1 MYICTYVRYVCVI
14 CLGLE
19 ELLNIRTSRR
29 FIAGRLT
36 SDMETKLNF
45 LTSKVFLIVIYICM
59 YTYIYLNSNM
69 IQLHGQIK
77 APCCGITWM
86 YHG

>member
-1 MYICTYVRYVCVI
+1 MLCDHVWGKVHMLETLFSVPCSHTLNVIYYNMCMYT
-14 CLGLE
+14 GLE

-45 LTSKVFLIVIYICM
+45 LTSKVKMTLWLSKYCIG
-59 YTYIYLNSNM
+59 YT
-69 IQLHGQIK
+69 
-77 APCCGITWM
+77 
-86 YHG
+86 

>member
-1 MYICTYVRYVCVI
+1 MCACVYIRIASVLCTVNALVWSVECAVSAGGFTVHV
-14 CLGLE
+14 GLE

-45 LTSKVFLIVIYICM
+45 LTSKV
-59 YTYIYLNSNM
+59 
-69 IQLHGQIK
+69 
-77 APCCGITWM
+77 
-86 YHG
+86 

>member
-1 MYICTYVRYVCVI
+1 MLDTLFLSEYLNVIYNNYMCVAV
-14 CLGLE
+14 LGLE

-45 LTSKVFLIVIYICM
+45 LTSKVKSTFVIV
-59 YTYIYLNSNM
+59 
-69 IQLHGQIK
+69 
-77 APCCGITWM
+77 
-86 YHG
+86 

>member
-1 MYICTYVRYVCVI
+1 MLETLFSVPCSHTLNVIYYNMCGYTMCT
-14 CLGLE
+14 GLE

-45 LTSKVFLIVIYICM
+45 LTSKV
-59 YTYIYLNSNM
+59 
-69 IQLHGQIK
+69 K
-77 APCCGITWM
+77 ITL
-86 YHG
+86 

>member
-1 MYICTYVRYVCVI
+1 MYI
-14 CLGLE
+14 GLE

-45 LTSKVFLIVIYICM
+45 LTSKVSIFVIVKTKFSLDVPGIPG
-59 YTYIYLNSNM
+59 YLVL
-69 IQLHGQIK
+69 QD
-77 APCCGITWM
+77 
-86 YHG
+86 